1 MSEKLLDEILDY
13 LNRHHQ
19 RATYDAVAE
28 VVGRPET
35 FLLRGRPRNHRNS
48 WLVDGES
55 GLPAGYESNQM
66 HPELRSNERVLDT
79 SHALQGW
86 LAETRAEP
94 TSH

>member
-1 MSEKLLDEILDY
+1 MSAGGSDGPPAPIKTPCIK
-13 LNRHHQ
+13 
-19 RATYDAVAE
+19 VC
-28 VVGRPET
+28 V
-35 FLLRGRPRNHRNS
+35 
-48 WLVDGES
+48 VDGES

-66 HPELRSNERVLDT
+66 HPELRSNERVMDT